1 MSEDRILL
9 TGSSGLI
16 GTSLVRSLMRKRI
29 SMVSL
34 VRHPLPE
41 TRARYAGSERVS
53 SELWDPYSATPVS
66 PAPAVQ
72 SEIQHHCSYRHPIL
86 MSLPFESS
94 TSRVEA

>member
-34 VRHPLPE
+34 VRHPHRLRPDPV
-41 TRARYAGSERVS
+41 TRVS
-53 SELWDPYSATPVS
+53 DPRF
-66 PAPAVQ
+66 Q
-72 SEIQHHCSYRHPIL
+72 
-86 MSLPFESS
+86 
-94 TSRVEA
+94 